1 VIRAVKG
8 TRDLLPPATTAWNY
22 VESVARKV
30 FHAYNYR
37 EIRTPILE
45 ETQLFARG
53 VGEETDIVTKEMYT
67 FEDRD
72 KTSLTLRPENTAGV
86 MRAYIEHRLDQQPGV
101 QKLYYMGPM
110 FRRERPQKGRYRQFY
125 QIGAEAIGSESPAT
139 DAEVIEM
146 VVEILARSGLKDF
159 KVLLN
164 SVGDHK
170 CRPVFIAKLR
180 EELAGVADKLCV
192 DCQRRAVTNPLRV
205 LDCKVA
211 ADQSIIDQLPSI
223 LDYLCE
229 TCRPHFEAVQK
240 HLSDRRIVYEVKPR
254 LVRGLDYYM
263 RTTFEVVH
271 SALGAQNS
279 VLGGGRYDGLAEM
292 LDSKVP
298 APGIG
303 FSIGEDRLV
312 MAVEESLSA
321 NELDVV
327 IVSLGEAALAYAE
340 ELARALRN
348 NHISV
353 ELATAGK
360 LKRLIELAD
369 KLKALNAVII
379 GDNEIATGKYVLRN
393 MHTGEQDTVSPS
405 EICNRMKPLGK
416 PWGEPWG
423 PAW

>member
-1 VIRAVKG
+1 
-8 TRDLLPPATTAWNY
+8 
-22 VESVARKV
+22 
-30 FHAYNYR
+30 
-37 EIRTPILE
+37 
-45 ETQLFARG
+45 
-53 VGEETDIVTKEMYT
+53 
-67 FEDRD
+67 
-72 KTSLTLRPENTAGV
+72 
-86 MRAYIEHRLDQQPGV
+86 
-101 QKLYYMGPM
+101 
-110 FRRERPQKGRYRQFY
+110 
-125 QIGAEAIGSESPAT
+125 
-139 DAEVIEM
+139 
-146 VVEILARSGLKDF
+146 
-159 KVLLN
+159 
-164 SVGDHK
+164 
-170 CRPVFIAKLR
+170 
-180 EELAGVADKLCV
+180 
-192 DCQRRAVTNPLRV
+192 
-205 LDCKVA
+205 
-211 ADQSIIDQLPSI
+211 
-223 LDYLCE
+223 
-229 TCRPHFEAVQK
+229 
-240 HLSDRRIVYEVKPR
+240 
-254 LVRGLDYYM
+254 LDYYM